1 MRFTRWRYPKRNES
15 GLALFN
21 VKQTDDPPFF
31 TPAAQAESG
40 GYEKK
45 SRFSKL
51 FTIALTRL

>member
-40 GYEKK
+40 GYEKNPD
-45 SRFSKL
+45 FQNFL
-51 FTIALTRL
+51 LLL